1 MKILVFGSEYQGR
14 YIEELKRVMSCLSGS
29 GADVVVDSEFHRY
42 LCEHHV
48 VPEGFGVAD
57 I

>member
-42 LCEHHV
+42 LREHHV
-48 VPEGFGVAD
+48 VDRKSVV
-57 I
+57 